1 MDKYEYKLKLE
12 QMKSLAAEGK
22 YEEAVGIVD
31 SINWRKIKNINALV
45 TAGEIYEQVG
55 RYEDSKEVLLTAYD
69 RSPIGR
75 MIIYRLAE
83 VAIKMEN
90 YDEAKEYYDEF
101 VEIAP
106 RDNLKY
112 VLNYKISKAKKAD
125 TATLISILE
134 QLNEKEYSEE
144 WAYELATL
152 YHQAGMAEKCVEA
165 CDDLI
170 LWFGDGPYVERAL
183 ELKMLYAPLTESQER
198 KYRMACQNR
207 SGVVEVGPEDK
218 LESGEIIPEPVEI
231 PKVKMSPERFNT
243 INLQEQLRESM
254 REILQATEQ
263 ETVADTM
270 DNIKKMVE
278 DNPYMQ
284 TPSGVEADVTTQ
296 SVAVEKPVAENT
308 AFVEKEADE
317 PKMSEPNIAE
327 PTLQQ
332 ETAED
337 TGEEEKS
344 QPVMEAEDK
353 EEPKVAEEPTK
364 PETEPEE
371 EPKVA
376 EEPAKPETE
385 PEEEPKVAEEPAKP
399 ETESE
404 EEPTDCQEES
414 EEVVKEP
421 LIASEMSIEDVL
433 AEWEKTRQAA
443 ERAIEQAEQR
453 RLEEAKAKAL
463 QEAEDIMKRLSDVLP
478 ELDPETVAKELLE
491 NTGDDGRIGD
501 DKATQ
506 MMMNMNQFLQKEI
519 DRLSDENAQ
528 IDEQI
533 AAVTEPEAISEEADS
548 SEELPVTEEPLQKE
562 GCEAETEA
570 DEAKAEEEAL
580 FAVAAGVKE
589 LMPETEAVMETAQEP
604 EKTEATDDAV
614 EKALLAETVRQMTQ
628 DAEAEKEEVELPK
641 IEFPQELKTQEEN
654 AEPLPKIAD
663 AESFELPNTIQ
674 KLSAEQKEIF
684 TYFVPIDG
692 MEKQICQAMT
702 GAILHLT
709 NGKTASTGN
718 MIIQGGPGSGK
729 TVMAT
734 NMIKA
739 IQQEIGKPNGK
750 IGKIEAAALNEK
762 DAASLL
768 KKVEGGCLIIEKAG
782 ELSKDTAVRL
792 SLLLE
797 QDTSGVFVIMEDTKR
812 GIQKALSQSE
822 GFAAKFSEKINIPI
836 FTSDEL
842 VTFAKSYANEL
853 GYTIDDMGV
862 LALYNSISNIEHV
875 DRATTLAEVK
885 DVVDKA
891 VEHSEKGG
899 LIKAFSIIT
908 SRRYDADDYIILREK
923 DFDA

>member
-1 MDKYEYKLKLE
+1 
-12 QMKSLAAEGK
+12 
-22 YEEAVGIVD
+22 
-31 SINWRKIKNINALV
+31 
-45 TAGEIYEQVG
+45 
-55 RYEDSKEVLLTAYD
+55 
-69 RSPIGR
+69 
-75 MIIYRLAE
+75 
-83 VAIKMEN
+83 
-90 YDEAKEYYDEF
+90 
-101 VEIAP
+101 
-106 RDNLKY
+106 
-112 VLNYKISKAKKAD
+112 
-125 TATLISILE
+125 
-134 QLNEKEYSEE
+134 
-144 WAYELATL
+144 
-152 YHQAGMAEKCVEA
+152 
-165 CDDLI
+165 
-170 LWFGDGPYVERAL
+170 
-183 ELKMLYAPLTESQER
+183 
-198 KYRMACQNR
+198 MACQNR

-278 DNPYMQ
+278 DIPYLQ
-284 TPSGVEADVTTQ
+284 TPSGVEAGAATQ
-296 SVAVEKPVAENT
+296 SVAAEKPVAENT
-308 AFVEKEADE
+308 TFVEKEADE

-353 EEPKVAEEPTK
+353 EEPKVAEEPVEA
-364 PETEPEE
+364 ETEPEE

-376 EEPAKPETE
+376 EEPVEA
-385 PEEEPKVAEEPAKP
+385 

-414 EEVVKEP
+414 EEVVEEP

-478 ELDPETVAKELLE
+478 ELDPETVARELLE

-533 AAVTEPEAISEEADS
+533 AAVTEPEAISEETDS
-548 SEELPVTEEPLQKE
+548 SEELQVAEEPLQKE
-562 GCEAETEA
+562 GCETET

-750 IGKIEAAALNEK
+750 VGKIEAAALNEK

-842 VTFAKSYANEL
+842 VTFAKYYANEL

-923 DFDA
+923 DFEA

>member
-45 TAGEIYEQVG
+45 TAGEIYEQAG

-83 VAIKMEN
+83 VAIKMGN

-263 ETVADTM
+263 ETVTDTM
-270 DNIKKMVE
+270 DNIKKMVG
-278 DNPYMQ
+278 DIPYLQ
-284 TPSGVEADVTTQ
+284 TPSGVEAGAATQ

-308 AFVEKEADE
+308 VFEEKKADE
-317 PKMSEPNIAE
+317 PKMSVPNTAE
-327 PTLQQ
+327 PTLMQ
-332 ETAED
+332 EAEED
-337 TGEEEKS
+337 TGEAEKL
-344 QPVMEAEDK
+344 QPVMETEDK
-353 EEPKVAEEPTK
+353 EESKVTEEPVE
-364 PETEPEE
+364 PETEP
-371 EPKVA
+371 VGA
-376 EEPAKPETE
+376 
-385 PEEEPKVAEEPAKP
+385 
-399 ETESE
+399 
-404 EEPTDCQEES
+404 PTDCQEES
-414 EEVVKEP
+414 EESAEKP

-453 RLEEAKAKAL
+453 KLEEAKAKAL

-478 ELDPETVAKELLE
+478 ELDPETVARELLE
-491 NTGDDGRIGD
+491 NTGDDGQSGD
-501 DKATQ
+501 DKAAQ

-528 IDEQI
+528 MDEQI
-533 AAVTEPEAISEEADS
+533 AAVTEPEEISEETDS
-548 SEELPVTEEPLQKE
+548 SEELPVAEEPAQKE
-562 GCEAETEA
+562 DREAETEA
-570 DEAKAEEEAL
+570 DKAKAEEEAL

-589 LMPETEAVMETAQEP
+589 LMPETDATIEVPQEQKETDTANDI
-604 EKTEATDDAV
+604 DDAV

-628 DAEAEKEEVELPK
+628 DAETEKEEVELPK
-641 IEFPQELKTQEEN
+641 IEFPQELKIQEEN
-654 AEPLPKIAD
+654 TEPLPEIAE

-750 IGKIEAAALNEK
+750 VGKIEAAALNEK

-782 ELSKDTAVRL
+782 EISKDTAVRL

-923 DFDA
+923 DFEA